1 MKQKTVYLIGESRTS
16 MNNAITKTFGTFYIA
31 FEIIEDSGIIVDADC
46 TATLQLT
53 KKFVKNLFVN
63 RFIEEDTLLEHEIMT
78 RYFGSSNKAL
88 IVAYRDALQQY
99 FKIMQS
105 TKER

>member
-1 MKQKTVYLIGESRTS
+1 MQQKTIYLIGESRTG

-31 FEIIEDSGIIVDADC
+31 FEIIEDNGVIVDVDC

-53 KKFVKNLFVN
+53 KRFVKNLFVN
-63 RFIEEDTLLEHEIMT
+63 RSIEEDAFLEHEIMT

-88 IVAYRDALQQY
+88 TVAYRDALQQY
-99 FKIMQS
+99 LKIKHIE
-105 TKER
+105 KEK